1 MMLLRILLQKSIAYA
16 HVCMLFYVM
25 VSSKQTP
32 CNTSVTLLMY
42 MYNVFIHTNYHMEE
56 NFGEHLIRHNGPQ
69 TMLMRF
75 KFGNLNVVHH
85 TLACVN
91 YY

>member
-1 MMLLRILLQKSIAYA
+1 MYACYFMLWSPQNKH
-16 HVCMLFYVM
+16 HVML
-25 VSSKQTP
+25 
-32 CNTSVTLLMY
+32 SVTLLMY

-69 TMLMRF
+69 TILMRF

>member
-1 MMLLRILLQKSIAYA
+1 MMLLRILLQKSIAYT

-32 CNTSVTLLMY
+32 CNASVTLLMY

-56 NFGEHLIRHNGPQ
+56 NFGEHSIRYNALKQ
-69 TMLMRF
+69 
-75 KFGNLNVVHH
+75 
-85 TLACVN
+85 
-91 YY
+91 Y